1 MGSIK
6 QYTDIFRQNRE
17 AIDRNSAE
25 VLNSRRQAA
34 LEALDDR
41 ELPDRRDEGFEKTS
55 IDEMFAPDFGLN
67 INRVNIPV
75 DVASSFRCDV
85 PNMSTAIAFVL
96 NDSFHPSS
104 ALASKLPEGVI
115 FDSLRKAAVEHP
127 ELVTSHYGTLAPLDR
142 PGVALN
148 TLLVQDG
155 VFIYVPRGVKLA
167 KPLQLVNIFS
177 SPASLMAV
185 RRVLIVM
192 DDDSEAQLLVCDHT
206 QDCDNNYL
214 SSQII
219 EVVMGR
225 GARFDLYD
233 MEESSAKTARYSQLF
248 ARQEAGSSL
257 LVNGITLTG
266 GVTRNDYNIDVTGEH
281 SETLLAGMAIGTGH
295 QHTDNNSS
303 VNHLAERCHSR
314 QLFKYVLDEESTGA
328 FEGGITVNPSA
339 RFIEAYQSNKNL
351 LASTSARM
359 HTKPQLLIY
368 CDDVKCS
375 HGATTGQLDER
386 ALFYMQTRGVPV
398 EEARNMLT
406 QAFMADVID
415 NISFE
420 VLRQRMHILV
430 EKRLSGAT
438 ADCSSC
444 AAACHAQSTE

>member
-127 ELVTSHYGTLAPLDR
+127 ELVASHYGTLAPLDR

-257 LVNGITLTG
+257 LVNGITLIG

>member
-127 ELVTSHYGTLAPLDR
+127 ELVASHYGTLAPLDR

-257 LVNGITLTG
+257 LVNGITLIG

-420 VLRQRMHILV
+420 VLRQRMHMLV

-444 AAACHAQSTE
+444 AACHAQSTE

>member
-127 ELVTSHYGTLAPLDR
+127 KLVASHYGTLAPLDR

-155 VFIYVPRGVKLA
+155 VFIYVPCGVKLA

-177 SPASLMAV
+177 SPAW
-185 RRVLIVM
+185 
-192 DDDSEAQLLVCDHT
+192 
-206 QDCDNNYL
+206 
-214 SSQII
+214 
-219 EVVMGR
+219 
-225 GARFDLYD
+225 
-233 MEESSAKTARYSQLF
+233 
-248 ARQEAGSSL
+248 
-257 LVNGITLTG
+257 
-266 GVTRNDYNIDVTGEH
+266 
-281 SETLLAGMAIGTGH
+281 
-295 QHTDNNSS
+295 
-303 VNHLAERCHSR
+303 
-314 QLFKYVLDEESTGA
+314 
-328 FEGGITVNPSA
+328 P
-339 RFIEAYQSNKNL
+339 
-351 LASTSARM
+351 
-359 HTKPQLLIY
+359 
-368 CDDVKCS
+368 
-375 HGATTGQLDER
+375 
-386 ALFYMQTRGVPV
+386 
-398 EEARNMLT
+398 
-406 QAFMADVID
+406 
-415 NISFE
+415 
-420 VLRQRMHILV
+420 
-430 EKRLSGAT
+430 
-438 ADCSSC
+438 C
-444 AAACHAQSTE
+444 AAC